1 MSTLSPPPRTGPLAH
16 PLVERYL
23 AFVEAR
29 TRPNTVLATP
39 SDLRIFFDV
48 VGKEPTAV
56 TTEDVLGFLQD
67 QRKPF
72 YDGKVVRLSD
82 GESGLRA
89 STIKRRLS
97 SVSGFYVYLAMVGKV
112 SANPVPRWAQK

>member
-29 TRPNTVLATP
+29 TRPNTVLATA

-56 TTEDVLGFLQD
+56 TTEDVLEFLQD

-82 GESGLRA
+82 GVEGLDHQAPVVVCVRFL
-89 STIKRRLS
+89 RLFGHDRQS
-97 SVSGFYVYLAMVGKV
+97 RCQPG
-112 SANPVPRWAQK
+112 P